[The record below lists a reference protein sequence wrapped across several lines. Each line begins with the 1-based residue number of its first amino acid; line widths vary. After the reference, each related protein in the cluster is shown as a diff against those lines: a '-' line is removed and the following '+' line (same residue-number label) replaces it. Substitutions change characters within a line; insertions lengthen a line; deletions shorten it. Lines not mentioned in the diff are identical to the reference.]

1 MNVVFTVP
9 EISCGHCKD
18 TIESTLNNV
27 AAIKSVSVDIEKKST
42 GMFAGLKIGDIIIKV
57 DGVSIDSVEDI
68 NEINRQNFRK
78 AGDEIQ
84 LEIWRQGTIKELNL
98 QLKAYR

>member
-27 AAIKSVSVDIEKKST
+27 EAIESASVDIEKKSVEVISSSDLD
-42 GMFAGLKIGDIIIKV
+42 MMN
-57 DGVSIDSVEDI
+57 VS
-68 NEINRQNFRK
+68 QLL
-78 AGDEIQ
+78 DE
-84 LEIWRQGTIKELNL
+84 QGYTVVQSE
-98 QLKAYR
+98 

>member
-27 AAIKSVSVDIEKKST
+27 DSIESVSVDIEKKSVE
-42 GMFAGLKIGDIIIKV
+42 IISSS
-57 DGVSIDSVEDI
+57 DLDMMNVS
-68 NEINRQNFRK
+68 
-78 AGDEIQ
+78 Q
-84 LEIWRQGTIKELNL
+84 LLHDQGYTVVQSE
-98 QLKAYR
+98 

>member
-27 AAIKSVSVDIEKKST
+27 DSIESVSVDIEKKSVEVISSLDLD
-42 GMFAGLKIGDIIIKV
+42 MMN
-57 DGVSIDSVEDI
+57 VSPLL
-68 NEINRQNFRK
+68 
-78 AGDEIQ
+78 DE
-84 LEIWRQGTIKELNL
+84 QGYTVVQSE
-98 QLKAYR
+98 

>member
-27 AAIKSVSVDIEKKST
+27 ESIKSVSVDIEKKSVEVISSSDLD
-42 GMFAGLKIGDIIIKV
+42 MMN
-57 DGVSIDSVEDI
+57 VS
-68 NEINRQNFRK
+68 QLL
-78 AGDEIQ
+78 DE
-84 LEIWRQGTIKELNL
+84 QGYTVVQSE
-98 QLKAYR
+98 

>member
-27 AAIKSVSVDIEKKST
+27 ESIESVSVDIEKKLVEVISSSDLD
-42 GMFAGLKIGDIIIKV
+42 MMN
-57 DGVSIDSVEDI
+57 VS
-68 NEINRQNFRK
+68 QLL
-78 AGDEIQ
+78 DE
-84 LEIWRQGTIKELNL
+84 QGYTVVQSE
-98 QLKAYR
+98 

>member
-27 AAIKSVSVDIEKKST
+27 ESIDSVSVDIEKKS
-42 GMFAGLKIGDIIIKV
+42 V
-57 DGVSIDSVEDI
+57 EVVSSSNLDMISVSELL
-68 NEINRQNFRK
+68 
-78 AGDEIQ
+78 DE
-84 LEIWRQGTIKELNL
+84 QGYTVVQSE
-98 QLKAYR
+98 